1 MQKFPINYMFLALG
15 IVLFVV
21 AYQNSAEMGY
31 LSIGS
36 QNPAVPNNH
45 AGLSCLGF
53 ALAGGL
59 CCFSSALCTYRRSP
73 E

>member
-1 MQKFPINYMFLALG
+1 MQKFPINYVFLALA
-15 IVLFVV
+15 IALFVV
-21 AYQNSAEMGY
+21 AYQNSAEIGY
-31 LSIGS
+31 LFIDSR
-36 QNPAVPNNH
+36 NPAVPNNH

-59 CCFSSALCTYRRSP
+59 CCIASALCSCRRNT